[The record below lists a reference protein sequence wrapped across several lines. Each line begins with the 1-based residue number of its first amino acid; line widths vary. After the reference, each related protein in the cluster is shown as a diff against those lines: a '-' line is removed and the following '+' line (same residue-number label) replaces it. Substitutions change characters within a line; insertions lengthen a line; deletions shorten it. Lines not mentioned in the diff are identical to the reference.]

1 MFLTAQFIASPRG
14 SPSARITAG
23 SMPPFAPN
31 VRANSHACGAQ
42 TYPPPLGLEGS
53 ESLQDAI
60 KPTRTKSVSWR
71 DSEPPFAPDVR
82 ADSHACGAQTYP
94 TPLGLEGLESVQ
106 DAIKPTRTKSVSWR
120 DSEPPFAPDVRADSH
135 ACGAQTYP
143 TPLGLEGL
151 ESVQDAIKP
160 TRTKS
165 VWALLELVA
174 GFELYTACISMCFCI
189 HFILKKGDIR
199 RFFGVFMVS
208 CIIE

>member
-1 MFLTAQFIASPRG
+1 MGRGETAQIKNKNRAVKNSMFLTAQFIASPRG

-42 TYPPPLGLEGS
+42 TYP
-53 ESLQDAI
+53 
-60 KPTRTKSVSWR
+60 
-71 DSEPPFAPDVR
+71 
-82 ADSHACGAQTYP
+82 
-94 TPLGLEGLESVQ
+94 TPLGLEGFRSVQ

-120 DSEPPFAPDVRADSH
+120 DSEPPFAPDVRANSY

-143 TPLGLEGL
+143 TPLGLEGS

-165 VWALLELVA
+165 
-174 GFELYTACISMCFCI
+174 GFPRSGG
-189 HFILKKGDIR
+189 ILNPRLR
-199 RFFGVFMVS
+199 RMFVLIPTLAERKLIQPHWGWRG
-208 CIIE
+208 